1 MKYFDALKRKKVYVD
16 EKNTKTFTYDIK
28 SEDYMSLKLSEQ
40 IEVLEKLLMEKIVD
54 IDNLGYANKI
64 IINLEDKGEFIMD
77 DESVFGMM
85 SNIASIYSKL
95 FVKQNEYVSAPKQKL
110 LDDLPITP
118 FVSYL
123 LMSMYIVNKP
133 IQIVINRE
141 HKESDSF
148 EEVTLI

>member
-40 IEVLEKLLMEKIVD
+40 IKVLEKLLMKEIVD
-54 IDNLGYANKI
+54 MDNLGYANKI
-64 IINLEDKGEFIMD
+64 VINLADEGEFIMD

-95 FVKQNEYVSAPKQKL
+95 FVKQNEYVAAPKQKL
-110 LDDLPITP
+110 LDDLPVSP
-118 FVSYL
+118 FVAYL

-133 IQIVINRE
+133 IQIVINRS
-141 HKESDSF
+141 HKETESF